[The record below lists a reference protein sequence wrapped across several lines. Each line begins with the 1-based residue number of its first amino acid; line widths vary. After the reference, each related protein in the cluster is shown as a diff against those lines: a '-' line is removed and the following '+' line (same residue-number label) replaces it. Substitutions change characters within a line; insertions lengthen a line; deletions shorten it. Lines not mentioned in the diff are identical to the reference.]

1 MTEPVREFLLK
12 AGALLFPVG
21 SAALAGLVFGYS
33 YDLEAGLWAALACA
47 FLFLLYN
54 LRSLF
59 WLVRWLNAPAETD
72 FPESEMPG
80 LWRAA
85 FARIAETRDTAEKNA
100 KKLKN
105 RETRY
110 RRTLSAL
117 PDGVVL
123 MKSDW
128 RIDWC
133 NQAAELQL
141 GVDSELDRGRSA
153 LELFQGTPLADFI
166 AAGRFEKSVTL
177 SAKSEALEL
186 EARIVVLGRKNL
198 ALVTHDVTERVR
210 LDAVRRDFV
219 ANVSHEL
226 RTPLTVVNGF
236 LELAESAEGGDSVT
250 ISRAHVELMQ
260 EQSKRMA
267 GLVSDLLAL
276 SRLEVEQA
284 PQDEAVI
291 DVRALVEDAAGEG
304 RALSAGR
311 QEISSEACP
320 EALLGSRSEIRSALM
335 NLVSNAVRYTPDG
348 GHVHICWADQGEEGL
363 ALSVADDG
371 IGIEA
376 KHIPRLTERFYR
388 VDKSRSRDTGGTGL
402 GLAIV
407 KHVMIRHGG
416 QLVVES
422 SPGHGSTFTML
433 FPAARK
439 AGKPEDGAGQG
450 SG

>member
-1 MTEPVREFLLK
+1 M
-12 AGALLFPVG
+12 
-21 SAALAGLVFGYS
+21 
-33 YDLEAGLWAALACA
+33 
-47 FLFLLYN
+47 
-54 LRSLF
+54 
-59 WLVRWLNAPAETD
+59 
-72 FPESEMPG
+72 
-80 LWRAA
+80 
-85 FARIAETRDTAEKNA
+85 
-100 KKLKN
+100 
-105 RETRY
+105 
-110 RRTLSAL
+110 
-117 PDGVVL
+117 
-123 MKSDW
+123 
-128 RIDWC
+128 
-133 NQAAELQL
+133 
-141 GVDSELDRGRSA
+141 
-153 LELFQGTPLADFI
+153 
-166 AAGRFEKSVTL
+166 
-177 SAKSEALEL
+177 
-186 EARIVVLGRKNL
+186 
-198 ALVTHDVTERVR
+198 
-210 LDAVRRDFV
+210 RRDFV

-236 LELAESAEGGDSVT
+236 LELAESADGGDSVT

-267 GLVSDLLAL
+267 SLVSDLLAL

-291 DVRALVEDAAGEG
+291 DVGALVEDVAGEG

-311 QEISSEACP
+311 QEITCEACSEA
-320 EALLGSRSEIRSALM
+320 LVGSRSEIRSVLM

-348 GHVHICWADQGEEGL
+348 GHIHVSWTDQGEEGL

-416 QLVVES
+416 RLAVKS

-439 AGKPEDGAGQG
+439 TKPCEGGASQELA
-450 SG
+450 